1 MSYTEIAT
9 ARATAE
15 TYAGKMSRIAA
26 ELLDVLRDALGPQR
40 RLPVPRDD
48 YTRFGGH
55 SVTVRDGADGRVEV
69 TAYLTTS
76 GEVGEYTARITYE
89 DPGPRRQTAVGPART
104 GCLEAP
110 EVRPTLTH
118 VLPLVVRL
126 EEGERRLQEA
136 EIALRVAGYPV
147 ERSGPRLVLREAL
160 QWGGQGVAAVELDPD
175 NGALLVHGRDAAQ
188 AREVLYQASIF

>member
-1 MSYTEIAT
+1 MSNTDT
-9 ARATAE
+9 ASE
-15 TYAGKMSRIAA
+15 TYAEKMDRIAV

-40 RLPVPRDD
+40 RLPAPRDD

-76 GEVGEYTARITYE
+76 GEVREYAARITYG
-89 DPGPRRQTAVGPART
+89 DPGPRQQTAVGPART

-110 EVRPTLTH
+110 EGRPTLTH

-147 ERSGPRLVLREAL
+147 ERSGPRLVLREAP
-160 QWGGQGVAAVELDPD
+160 QWGGQDVAAVELDPD
-175 NGALLVHGRDAAQ
+175 NGSLRVSGRDADQ
-188 AREVLYQASIF
+188 VQEVLYQAKVF